1 MDRHY
6 DAIVIGLGVMG
17 SSAAWHL
24 ARSGQ
29 RVLALEQFELDHQN
43 GSSYGSSRIIRY
55 AYDHPAYIPLA
66 HSSYALWREL
76 EEESGEQ
83 LLRIVGGLDF
93 GAAEEETL
101 IATRDTLAE
110 AGMSYDWMTPDEVSA
125 RFPQFRLD
133 EHMMGLYQPDGG
145 ALHASRC
152 VVAAA
157 RTALKHGATLQ
168 TGARVTA
175 IEVHNDSV
183 TVRTADESFS
193 AARLVVSAGAWS
205 GPLLRTIGLE
215 LPLVPTREQLFFFD
229 TRDPEAFL
237 PGRMPYFREHGSRH
251 ELNSLLHFY
260 GIPNIDG
267 CGFKASI
274 HTNGEPTDPDNTL
287 RSVDDSVCE
296 TLRAF
301 FRRHLPLAD
310 SPLKT
315 GRVCLYTMTPDEH
328 YILDRHPQHAQVAI
342 GAGFSGHGFKFG
354 VGIGKIL
361 ADLVSEGETDVDI
374 SLFELSRFAT
384 NGN

>member
-1 MDRHY
+1 MDRHF
-6 DAIVIGLGVMG
+6 DAIVIGLGVVG
-17 SSAAWHL
+17 STATWLL

-29 RVLALEQFELDHQN
+29 KVLALEQFELDHQN

-66 HSSYALWREL
+66 HLSYPLWREL
-76 EEESGEQ
+76 EAESGER

-93 GAAEEETL
+93 GAADEDSLVATRETL
-101 IATRDTLAE
+101 ADADMPFEWL
-110 AGMSYDWMTPDEVSA
+110 TPQEVST

-133 EHMMGLYQPDGG
+133 DHMMGLYQPDGG
-145 ALHASRC
+145 VLSASPC
-152 VVAAA
+152 VTAAA
-157 RTALKHGATLQ
+157 RMALQHGATLQ

-175 IEVHNDSV
+175 IEPLSDSV

-193 AARLVVSAGAWS
+193 AARLVVSAGSWS
-205 GPLLRTIGLE
+205 GPLLRSIGLD
-215 LPLVPTREQLFFFD
+215 LPLQPTREQLFFFD
-229 TRDPEAFL
+229 TQDPAAFT
-237 PGRMPYFREHGSRH
+237 PERMPYFREHGSRH
-251 ELNSLLHFY
+251 ALHSLLHFY

-287 RSVDDSVCE
+287 RTVDDSVCE

-301 FRRHLPLAD
+301 FRRHIPLAD
-310 SPLKT
+310 SPLKS

-328 YILDRHPQHAQVAI
+328 FILDRHPEHAHIAI

-354 VGIGKIL
+354 VGSGQIL
-361 ADLVSEGETDVDI
+361 ADLVTRGATDLDI
-374 SLFELSRFAT
+374 SLFALSRFAT

>member
-1 MDRHY
+1 MDSHY

-17 SSAAWHL
+17 STAAWHL

-66 HSSYALWREL
+66 HNAYALWREL
-76 EEESGEQ
+76 EEDSGEQ
-83 LLRIVGGLDF
+83 LLRVVGGLDF
-93 GAAEEETL
+93 GAADEDTL
-101 IATRDTLAE
+101 IATRDVLEE
-110 AGMSYDWMTPDEVSA
+110 AGMSYDWLTPEEVSA

-157 RTALKHGATLQ
+157 RMALQHGATLQ

-175 IEVHNDSV
+175 IEVHSDSV

-193 AARLVVSAGAWS
+193 AARLVISAGGWS

-215 LPLVPTREQLFFFD
+215 LPLQPTREQLFFFD
-229 TRDPEAFL
+229 TQDPEAFL

-251 ELNSLLHFY
+251 KLNSLLHFY

-287 RSVDDSVCE
+287 RTVDDSVCE

-301 FRRHLPLAD
+301 FRRHVPLAD

-328 YILDRHPQHAQVAI
+328 FIMDCHPEHAHVAI

-354 VGIGKIL
+354 AAIGKIL
-361 ADLVSEGETDVDI
+361 ADLVSRGESDVDI
-374 SLFELSRFAT
+374 SLFALSRFAT
-384 NGN
+384 NED

>member
-6 DAIVIGLGVMG
+6 DAIVIGLGVVG
-17 SSAAWHL
+17 STATWLL

-29 RVLALEQFELDHQN
+29 KVLALEQFELDHQN

-66 HSSYALWREL
+66 HLSYPLWREL
-76 EEESGEQ
+76 EAESGER

-93 GAAEEETL
+93 GAADEPTL
-101 IATRDTLAE
+101 IATRATLDDAD
-110 AGMSYDWMTPDEVSA
+110 MPYDWLTPQEVST

-133 EHMMGLYQPDGG
+133 DHMMGLYQPDGG
-145 ALHASRC
+145 VLSASLC
-152 VVAAA
+152 VTAAA
-157 RTALKHGATLQ
+157 RMALRHGATLQ

-175 IEVHNDSV
+175 IEAHDDSV
-183 TVRTADESFS
+183 TVRTAAESFS
-193 AARLVVSAGAWS
+193 AARLVVSAGSWS
-205 GPLLRTIGLE
+205 GPLLRSIGLD
-215 LPLVPTREQLFFFD
+215 LPLQPTREQLFFFD
-229 TRDPEAFL
+229 TQDPPAFT
-237 PGRMPYFREHGSRH
+237 PERMPYFREHGSRH
-251 ELNSLLHFY
+251 ALNSLLHFY

-287 RSVDDSVCE
+287 RTVDDSVCE
-296 TLRAF
+296 TLRIF
-301 FRRHLPLAD
+301 FRRHIPLAD

-328 YILDRHPQHAQVAI
+328 FILDRHPEHAHVAI

-354 VGIGKIL
+354 VASGQIL
-361 ADLVSEGETDVDI
+361 ADLVTRGETELDI
-374 SLFELSRFAT
+374 SLFALSRFAT